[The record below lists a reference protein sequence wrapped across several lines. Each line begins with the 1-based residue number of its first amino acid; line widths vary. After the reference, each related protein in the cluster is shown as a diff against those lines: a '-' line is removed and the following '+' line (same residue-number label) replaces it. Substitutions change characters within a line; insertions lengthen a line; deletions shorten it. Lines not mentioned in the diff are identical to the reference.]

1 MSFDFKTINGVTFL
15 SCRELE
21 GAVHGFSTRLGGV
34 SEGKFASMNLSFT
47 KGDSYEPVMENH
59 RRFAAAVGYPVERTV
74 STKQVHGDVVR
85 IAAEEDCGK
94 GLRQEIDYECD
105 ALMTNVPELPLMI
118 LTADCCP
125 ILLHDPV
132 AGVVAAVHA
141 GWRGTA
147 LGIAGKTAREMCRV
161 YGCKGENIRAAIGP
175 CVGQC
180 CFETGPE
187 VAEAMIAG
195 LGPEAD
201 EFCRPRGEKFYV
213 NLKGINRRFLEK
225 AGVQNISVTDQCTAC
240 DTEKYFSHRRMGDDR
255 GSLASV
261 IMLPGVR
268 P

>member
-1 MSFDFKTINGVTFL
+1 MSFELKTINGVTFL
-15 SCRELE
+15 TCRELE
-21 GAVHGFSTRLGGV
+21 GVVHGFSTRLGGA
-34 SEGKFASMNLSFT
+34 SQGEFASMNLSFT
-47 KGDSYEPVMENH
+47 KGDEYEPVMENH
-59 RRFAAAVGYPVERTV
+59 RWFAGAVGYLPERLV
-74 STKQVHGDVVR
+74 STRQVHGDVVR
-85 IAAEEDCGK
+85 IATEEDCGK

-105 ALMTNVPELPLMI
+105 ALMTNVPGLPLMI

-125 ILLHDPV
+125 ILLYDPV
-132 AGVVAAVHA
+132 EKAVAAVHA

-147 LGIAGKTAREMCRV
+147 LGIAGKAAREMCRV

-195 LGPEAD
+195 LGPEAR
-201 EFCRPRGEKFYV
+201 EHCRPQGEKFYV
-213 NLKGINRRFLEK
+213 NLKAINKCFLEK
-225 AGVQNISVTDQCTAC
+225 AGVENISITDECTAC
-240 DTEKYFSHRRMGDDR
+240 NTDRYFSHRRMGDHR